1 MKKQLSIK
9 ARITLWFA
17 VFMVLLAALALVF
30 LLLSGNTLLRRDAE
44 SVLTE
49 TVEHNAANLV
59 YTDGQLSLGE
69 QFQFYTNGVYTVIYD
84 RNGVYL
90 AGQVPVGVAV
100 GEPLAEGAARPINAG
115 GEAYYLYDRKVVL
128 ADGNHLWLRGIALKE
143 GTVNIVG
150 VVARLALA
158 ALPFFVFFA
167 VGRRKILAH
176 PARAPQ
182 ETLFRAAATKN

>member
-84 RNGVYL
+84 TPRRL
-90 AGQVPVGVAV
+90 TRKLLTRL
-100 GEPLAEGAARPINAG
+100 PLSSQRSASMISKSSTSA
-115 GEAYYLYDRKVVL
+115 
-128 ADGNHLWLRGIALKE
+128 
-143 GTVNIVG
+143 
-150 VVARLALA
+150 
-158 ALPFFVFFA
+158 
-167 VGRRKILAH
+167 
-176 PARAPQ
+176 
-182 ETLFRAAATKN
+182 